1 MIELLK
7 EQLKE
12 YLLEYRKV
20 NKEIELLFEK
30 DKFSPDYL
38 KELSKKG
45 AGLKLMIEACLR
57 EIKTYGGQAYF
68 I

>member
-12 YLLEYRKV
+12 YLLEYKKV

-30 DKFSPDYL
+30 DKFSSDDL

-57 EIKTYGGQAYF
+57 EIKAYGG
-68 I
+68 

>member
-12 YLLEYRKV
+12 YLAEYKKV
-20 NKEIELLFEK
+20 NDEMKALFDKE
-30 DKFSPDYL
+30 KFKADDL

-45 AGLKLMIEACLR
+45 AGLKMMIEACLR
-57 EIKTYGGQAYF
+57 EIKAYGG
-68 I
+68 

>member
-12 YLLEYRKV
+12 YLVEYKKV
-20 NKEIELLFEK
+20 NGEIKALFYKKEFNV
-30 DKFSPDYL
+30 DDL

-45 AGLKLMIEACLR
+45 AGLKMLIEACLR
-57 EIKTYGGQAYF
+57 EIKTYGG
-68 I
+68 

>member
-12 YLLEYRKV
+12 YLLEYKKV
-20 NKEIELLFEK
+20 NDEIKALFDKE
-30 DKFSPDYL
+30 KFNAYEL

-45 AGLKLMIEACLR
+45 AGLKMMIEACLR
-57 EIKTYGGQAYF
+57 EIKRYESNR
-68 I
+68 

>member
-7 EQLKE
+7 EQLKG
-12 YLLEYRKV
+12 YLLEYKKV

-30 DKFSPDYL
+30 DKISPDEL

-45 AGLKLMIEACLR
+45 AGLKLMIEACLHK
-57 EIKTYGGQAYF
+57 IKAYGG
-68 I
+68 

>member
-30 DKFSPDYL
+30 DKFSPDDL
-38 KELSKKG
+38 KELSKKV

-57 EIKTYGGQAYF
+57 EIKAYGG
-68 I
+68 

>member
-30 DKFSPDYL
+30 DKFSPDDL
-38 KELSKKG
+38 KELSKKC

-57 EIKTYGGQAYF
+57 EIKTYGG
-68 I
+68 

>member
-30 DKFSPDYL
+30 DKFSPDDL
-38 KELSKKG
+38 KELYKKG

-57 EIKTYGGQAYF
+57 EIKTYGG
-68 I
+68 